1 MSWSAAHR
9 EAIIAAADAREEL
22 ELDSFERIDIFEAL
36 VQDGLKVVFRPLHGV
51 AAFYEPPRQTASA
64 GVLINS
70 QHPLALQRYSAAHE
84 YGHHVFNHGRQI
96 ERDSELGVKR
106 GTMTQEERLA
116 EAFAAWFLM
125 PPEAAR
131 AALARLGIERPATPR
146 DAYALGLR
154 LGVSYK
160 AVCTHLPSLKL
171 ASASAARAWAELAL
185 KAIKQEL
192 TGTPPPGGWQ
202 NDVWRLTGADGE
214 APLTARCGDRLL
226 LNLPARAVKELPD
239 GLAAHELPAQDLL
252 SRPQLCIDL
261 ASDAVPGPRTFELTY
276 DDAGP
281 VQYTLL
287 LERPLRGRYVSRKI
301 TP

>member
-1 MSWSAAHR
+1 MSWSEAHR

-22 ELDSFERIDIFEAL
+22 QLDSFERIDIFEAL
-36 VQDGLKVVFRPLHGV
+36 VQDGLKVMFRPLQGV

-70 QHPLALQRYSAAHE
+70 KHPLALQRYSGAHE
-84 YGHHVFNHGRQI
+84 YGHHVFKHGRQVD
-96 ERDSELGVKR
+96 RDGELGAKR
-106 GTMTQEERLA
+106 GTLTHEERLA

-131 AALARLGIERPATPR
+131 AALVRLGIERPAGPR

-160 AVCTHLPSLKL
+160 AICTHLPSLKL
-171 ASASAARAWAELAL
+171 ASASVARGWADLPL
-185 KAIKQEL
+185 KEIKQEL
-192 TGTPPPGGWQ
+192 TSTPPPAGWH
-202 NDVWRLTGADGE
+202 NDVWVLTGADAE

-226 LNLPARAVKELPD
+226 LNLPARPVSLLPD

-261 ASDAVPGPRTFELTY
+261 ASDAVPGPRRFELTY
-276 DDAGP
+276 DGGGP
-281 VQYTLL
+281 VQFEVR
-287 LERPLRGRYVSRKI
+287 LEQPLRGRYVSRKI
-301 TP
+301 TA